1 MVRCLHC
8 GWTSDSGDEC
18 PRCRGRLAPVASPG
32 LPSGADPADGPGDWL
47 TVARFANAA
56 EAGYF
61 ADELHHVLECEPRI
75 DVRDDFDAV
84 HACWHT
90 RYSLSVPAALAERA
104 HAQLHQMIDGE
115 WEQLESAGRS
125 AAAGRD
131 PFGIAPGDQGGSGP
145 TGPSGV
151 NWVPIMLTLAA
162 GSIVIW
168 AGNKKAHPPRR
179 APAPGDGQRFDLI
192 DVLSSDRAPWVQ
204 HLSRGGVRELIVDG
218 ATGAAQVRE
227 DADGDGVFEHVF
239 VLGRRDN

>member
-8 GWTSDSGDEC
+8 GWTSDSGQEC
-18 PRCRGRLAPVASPG
+18 PRCRGRLAPVTPQT
-32 LPSGADPADGPGDWL
+32 LPPVSDSDDAPGDWL
-47 TVARFANAA
+47 TVARFGNAA

-61 ADELHHVLECEPRI
+61 ADELHQVLGCEPRI

-90 RYSLSVPAALAERA
+90 RYSLSVPAPLAEHA
-104 HAQLHQMIDGE
+104 HAQLHHMLEGE
-115 WEQLESAGRS
+115 WDQLESAVRS
-125 AAAGRD
+125 TAAGRNS
-131 PFGIAPGDQGGSGP
+131 FGVAPGDQREP
-145 TGPSGV
+145 AATAPSGV

-162 GSIVIW
+162 GSFVIW

-179 APAPGDGQRFDLI
+179 PPAPRDGQRFDLI
-192 DVLSSDRAPWVQ
+192 DVLSSDSAPWVQ
-204 HLSRGGVRELIVDG
+204 HLNRGGVRELVVDG

-227 DADGDGVFEHVF
+227 DVDGDGVFERKF